1 MLSKDPLSSSNSESN
16 LVLNQAIFYETT
28 ESGYIANAT
37 SIKEPPKEKLKSLS
51 VDLKTMQFKKNDQ
64 QNQQFEW
71 IHGFDTDLS
80 FFN

>member
-1 MLSKDPLSSSNSESN
+1 MLSNNPLSSSNSESN

-28 ESGYIANAT
+28 ESEYIANAT
-37 SIKEPPKEKLKSLS
+37 SIKKPQKEKLKNLS
-51 VDLKTMQFKKNDQ
+51 VDLKTIQFKKNDQ